1 MKTLA
6 AALALAATLA
16 GCDVKASQAP
26 VPAAPKVDGPSYTA
40 TVKID
45 DV

>member
-1 MKTLA
+1 MMGVVMKALLAVMALA
-6 AALALAATLA
+6 AAAAAT
-16 GCDVKASQAP
+16 Q
-26 VPAAPKVDGPSYTA
+26 DGPAYTA

>member
-1 MKTLA
+1 MMKTLMLA
-6 AALALAATLA
+6 VALAA
-16 GCDVKASQAP
+16 ASAP
-26 VPAAPKVDGPSYTA
+26 LGTSQDAATYTA

>member
-1 MKTLA
+1 MKALALAMALA
-6 AALALAATLA
+6 AALSDEALN
-16 GCDVKASQAP
+16 
-26 VPAAPKVDGPSYTA
+26 TA